1 MYFKWKTM
9 TLTNQAG
16 LQCAFIIYLGIF
28 FLFQLLISS
37 AHAAN
42 PLDKENA
49 LLVTPKR
56 CVALRKGQTC
66 YQQVTF
72 KWHQEKPD
80 DYCLV
85 ELSGMRNL
93 ECWTQVNNGEFS
105 FDFQSDITRHY
116 ALRKSKQDNNIGTA
130 IITVSWV
137 FESSKRPKSS
147 WKLF

>member
-1 MYFKWKTM
+1 MI
-9 TLTNQAG
+9 LTNQKNP
-16 LQCAFIIYLGIF
+16 QSKVFIYLS
-28 FLFQLLISS
+28 LLLLCQLITNN
-37 AHAAN
+37 AYAAN
-42 PLDKENA
+42 HTLPNENK

-72 KWHQEKPD
+72 KWHQVELG

-85 ELSGMRNL
+85 ELSTL
-93 ECWTQVNNGEFS
+93 HKLKCWTKINNGEFS
-105 FDFQSDITRHY
+105 FDFQSDKTRHY
-116 ALRKSKQDNNIGTA
+116 ALRKSKQDSNLATA

>member
-1 MYFKWKTM
+1 MR
-9 TLTNQAG
+9 LTNQTS
-16 LQCAFIIYLGIF
+16 LQSKLIIYLGF
-28 FLFQLLISS
+28 FSLFQLAMSS
-37 AHAAN
+37 AYAAN
-42 PLDKENA
+42 HSHKENE

-72 KWHQEKPD
+72 KWHQEELG

-85 ELSGMRNL
+85 ELSELRKV
-93 ECWTQVNNGEFS
+93 ECWTQVNNAEFS
-105 FDFQSDITRHY
+105 FDFQSVSTRHY
-116 ALRKSKQDNNIGTA
+116 ALRKSKQNNNIATV

-137 FESSKRPKSS
+137 FESSKRPKSR